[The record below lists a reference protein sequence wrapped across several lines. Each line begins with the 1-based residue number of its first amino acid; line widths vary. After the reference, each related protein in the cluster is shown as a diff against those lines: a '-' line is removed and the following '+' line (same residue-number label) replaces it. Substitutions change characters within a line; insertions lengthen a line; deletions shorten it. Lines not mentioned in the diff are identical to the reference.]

1 MQRIDV
7 DVAIIELKYGHSHI
21 ETKLIADFFF
31 CRGYLGESALLT
43 LNGSEQ
49 KCMIR
54 LNIQTYPLSFYDL
67 IACSIGNLPIAE

>member
-7 DVAIIELKYGHSHI
+7 NVAIIELKYGHSHI
-21 ETKLIADFFF
+21 ETKLIAVFF